1 MHTNEGHDRVLGGYD
16 GLLGASAELYAG
28 GRPLTDPLLSTVYGE
43 LNSLLP
49 PTLLVSGT
57 RDLFLS
63 DIVRFHRKLIAA
75 HAIAELHLF
84 EGLSHAEH
92 VQEPHLAEADDVYEC
107 LAKFASYHLHSTCN
121 NTHPTSPRILNV
133 TSGMFHAKL

>member
-28 GRPLTDPLLSTVYGE
+28 GRPLTAPLLSPVYGE
-43 LNSLLP
+43 LNSLFP

-84 EGLSHAEH
+84 EGLSHAEP
-92 VQEPHLAEADDVYEC
+92 VQEPQ
-107 LAKFASYHLHSTCN
+107 
-121 NTHPTSPRILNV
+121 
-133 TSGMFHAKL
+133 